1 MIDAWLN
8 NLSCRMVPLVLL
20 MVAVTG
26 CSWSGERSDELYWQE
41 TYEDIP
47 SDERMKTSD
56 DADGDDQ
63 LERKKKRINETP
75 DLREADAA
83 DSDEKDVLTLH
94 RAFALAL
101 RNSHALRQE
110 SEQIFR
116 TEAREREIIATILPE
131 VNAIST
137 YTRDSDKIPFGN
149 TPKERTEL
157 YFQAEQTIFSGEYTP
172 QKNMNE
178 HAQKIEK
185 LELKKRRNQLLF
197 EVASVF
203 FRILQVEQDIQA
215 LEASLSSAREFVDVA
230 GARREAGVATED
242 ELLLARARRNE
253 VESTLTGR
261 RFDRKQARARLAE
274 LLAADVND
282 LPEALDT
289 DYRVQ
294 QKEPSVPLLVR
305 QAREQNPD
313 VRIAENRIGRARAS
327 KNRVRSEYL
336 PDIDATFTHHTDRE
350 DAFNRFI
357 DWTVGLRAEW
367 TLFDGGGREARMAK
381 SFSRIREA
389 KLAKKEL
396 FDRMHR
402 EIREATL
409 AYRSLDRT
417 LNLFRNRME
426 NARQAAE
433 VVSGRYQAGA
443 ARNLEVL
450 RAEETAEEAT
460 RNYQRARLARRL
472 AALRIHFAAGNIQ
485 ENDMVSRIFR

>member
-1 MIDAWLN
+1 
-8 NLSCRMVPLVLL
+8 
-20 MVAVTG
+20 
-26 CSWSGERSDELYWQE
+26 
-41 TYEDIP
+41 
-47 SDERMKTSD
+47 
-56 DADGDDQ
+56 
-63 LERKKKRINETP
+63 
-75 DLREADAA
+75 
-83 DSDEKDVLTLH
+83 
-94 RAFALAL
+94 
-101 RNSHALRQE
+101 
-110 SEQIFR
+110 
-116 TEAREREIIATILPE
+116 
-131 VNAIST
+131 
-137 YTRDSDKIPFGN
+137 
-149 TPKERTEL
+149 
-157 YFQAEQTIFSGEYTP
+157 
-172 QKNMNE
+172 
-178 HAQKIEK
+178 
-185 LELKKRRNQLLF
+185 
-197 EVASVF
+197 
-203 FRILQVEQDIQA
+203 
-215 LEASLSSAREFVDVA
+215 
-230 GARREAGVATED
+230 
-242 ELLLARARRNE
+242 

-274 LLAADVND
+274 LLAADVHD
-282 LPEALDT
+282 LPETLET

-294 QKEPSVPLLVR
+294 REEPSVPLLVR

-327 KNRVRSEYL
+327 KNRERSEYL

-426 NARQAAE
+426 NARQAAD